1 MTSRRSKLQ
10 ILIDILVTV
19 RAQRS
24 RAKFTHI
31 LYKAN
36 LTHKRLKE
44 YLGMLIDKGFVQEVS
59 TKKGRSTYKITQKGE
74 EFLSEFH
81 RLREFSEAFGIPL

>member
-1 MTSRRSKLQ
+1 MSSRRSKLQ
-10 ILIDILVTV
+10 ILIDILSTV
-19 RAQRS
+19 QAQRS

-44 YLGMLIDKGFVQEVS
+44 YLEMLMEKGFVEEVK
-59 TKKGRSTYKITQKGE
+59 TKGRSTYKITPKGE
-74 EFLSEFH
+74 EFLNEFR
-81 RLREFSEAFGIPL
+81 RLSEFSEAFGIPL

>member
-1 MTSRRSKLQ
+1 MSVRRSKLQ

-19 RAQRS
+19 QNQRAN
-24 RAKFTHI
+24 AKFTHI

-44 YLGMLIDKGFVQEVS
+44 YLDMLMGRGFIEEVRG
-59 TKKGRSTYKITQKGE
+59 KGRSTYKITPKGE

-81 RLREFSEAFGIPL
+81 RLSEFSEAFGIPL